1 LLTTGGEFA
10 MFSETVE
17 AWGHP
22 NITALHKTTFEVT
35 KDSELSKRGDC
46 IIGVRANKAIRD
58 LNENL
63 KEMLKLGYKA
73 KITLELPDYGIKDE
87 IVGLGNEKMSFKHKK
102 DIVVRKSNYVC
113 DRTLLIKATKSAFEI
128 DREMIKLLKDPSTRL
143 ILKIEIIND

>member
-1 LLTTGGEFA
+1 
-10 MFSETVE
+10 MVSETVE

-113 DRTLLIKATKSAFEI
+113 ERTLLIKATKSAFEI

-143 ILKIEIIND
+143 ILKIENIND

>member
-1 LLTTGGEFA
+1 

-63 KEMLKLGYKA
+63 KEMLKLEYKA

-113 DRTLLIKATKSAFEI
+113 ERTLLIKATKSAFEI

>member
-1 LLTTGGEFA
+1 

-73 KITLELPDYGIKDE
+73 KIILELPDYGIKDE

>member
-1 LLTTGGEFA
+1 

-128 DREMIKLLKDPSTRL
+128 DREMIKLLKDPSTIL

>member
-1 LLTTGGEFA
+1 

>member
-1 LLTTGGEFA
+1 

-128 DREMIKLLKDPSTRL
+128 DKEMIKLLKDPSTRL

>member
-1 LLTTGGEFA
+1 

-113 DRTLLIKATKSAFEI
+113 ERTLLIKATKSAFEI